1 MGDNMDFSE
10 HYGNFSDY
18 YGNILWRYVTED
30 HGEFVFY
37 DPLFETSVSEQGH
50 RSIRVVSMV
59 LCSIACVLGIP
70 GNSFVIWIAGV
81 KMKRTVNTVWFVNLA
96 VADLLCCVS
105 IPFSIADIILNQ
117 HWPYG
122 EAMCKILPSLVV
134 LNLFAS
140 VFTLVLISLDR
151 FALVILPVWAQNHRS
166 VTLAWLLC
174 GLVWVLALLLS
185 LPSMIYREIVVHDDM
200 NITLCT
206 YNHQQDKTEGNQ
218 LAIRAVKATHVTRF
232 ILGFLIP
239 LLVIAVCYLLIG
251 RRVSSGRFKSQR
263 AFQIILVVVTAFFV
277 CWLPYHIIGL
287 VIEYGEE
294 ASQVMAGALDPLAI
308 SLTYINS
315 CLNPVLYVFM
325 GQDFK
330 ERVRVSLRKIFEKVF
345 SEDVTLRSSVYS
357 KGQSQLSRATNS
369 SEAQV

>member
-1 MGDNMDFSE
+1 MDN
-10 HYGNFSDY
+10 SDY
-18 YGNILWRYVTED
+18 YGNFSEDNGNFLEKYVTED
-30 HGEFVFY
+30 YGEY
-37 DPLFETSVSEQGH
+37 DLYYPFNETFVSEQGH
-50 RSIRVVSMV
+50 TSIQVVSMV

-70 GNSFVIWIAGV
+70 GNAFVIWIAGV

-96 VADLLCCVS
+96 VADLLCCFS
-105 IPFSIADIILNQ
+105 IPFSIADIILNR

-122 EAMCKILPSLVV
+122 EAMCKILPSMVV
-134 LNLFAS
+134 LNMFAS

-151 FALVILPVWAQNHRS
+151 FALVILPVWAQNHRRIS
-166 VTLAWLLC
+166 LAWLLC

-185 LPSMIYREIVVHDDM
+185 LPSMIYREIVVHDDN
-200 NITLCT
+200 NIILCT
-206 YNHQQDKTEGNQ
+206 YDHLHNKTEGNQ
-218 LAIRAVKATHVTRF
+218 LAIRAIKATNVTRL

-287 VIEYGEE
+287 VMEYGRE
-294 ASQVMAGALDPLAI
+294 ASAVMAGTLDPLAI
-308 SLTYINS
+308 SLAYVNS

-330 ERVRVSLRKIFEKVF
+330 ERVRISLRKIFENVF

-357 KGQSQLSRATNS
+357 KGQSQLSRATHS

>member
-1 MGDNMDFSE
+1 MSDILYQFLHRDNMDFSE

-30 HGEFVFY
+30 HGEFGFY

-81 KMKRTVNTVWFVNLA
+81 KMKRTVNTV
-96 VADLLCCVS
+96 C
-105 IPFSIADIILNQ
+105 
-117 HWPYG
+117 
-122 EAMCKILPSLVV
+122 
-134 LNLFAS
+134 
-140 VFTLVLISLDR
+140 VFTLVLISLYR

-206 YNHQQDKTEGNQ
+206 YNHLQDKTEGNQ
-218 LAIRAVKATHVTRF
+218 LAIRAVKATHVTRL

-287 VIEYGEE
+287 VIEYGVE

-308 SLTYINS
+308 SLAYINS

>member
-1 MGDNMDFSE
+1 MSDILCQFLHRDNMDFSK
-10 HYGNFSDY
+10 H
-18 YGNILWRYVTED
+18 YVTED
-30 HGEFVFY
+30 HGEFDLYY
-37 DPLFETSVSEQGH
+37 DPLYETFVSEQGH
-50 RSIRVVSMV
+50 RSILVVSIV

-70 GNSFVIWIAGV
+70 GNAFVIWIAGV

-105 IPFSIADIILNQ
+105 IPFSIADIILNP

-122 EAMCKILPSLVV
+122 DAMCKILPSMVV
-134 LNLFAS
+134 LNMFAS

-166 VTLAWLLC
+166 ITLAWLLC
-174 GLVWVLALLLS
+174 GLAWVLALLLS
-185 LPSMIYREIVVHDDM
+185 LPSMIYREIEVRDDM
-200 NITLCT
+200 NITLCI
-206 YNHQQDKTEGNQ
+206 YNHLQDKTEGNQ
-218 LAIRAVKATHVTRF
+218 SAIKATHVTRL

-263 AFQIILVVVTAFFV
+263 AFQIILVVVTTFFV
-277 CWLPYHIIGL
+277 CWLPYHVIGL
-287 VIEYGEE
+287 MIEYGEE
-294 ASQVMAGALDPLAI
+294 ASQDMARALDPLAI
-308 SLTYINS
+308 SLAYVNS

-330 ERVRVSLRKIFEKVF
+330 ERARVSLSKIFEKVF

-357 KGQSQLSRATNS
+357 MGQSQLSRATNS